1 MLLST
6 TLLQNSIRSRSVG
19 VHNKGFSNPLFDAI
33 SIYFD
38 GAVYAV
44 ILITLL
50 SEIDPGAVAVT
61 VAGVVDAVPAS
72 PDPSLSL
79 VTSTPNALKGSWGTS
94 PLLLEGSMSY
104 RIKAAPRITHTE
116 GVAPSS
122 LTALTDDPLELLC
135 LPIVSGSVRPVRF
148 SPEITDTVDPGT
160 ASTIDPDIAPSPLLT
175 LRWRRQ
181 NPSASHTGTGIESHS
196 ECGVLLCKVMQ
207 EKKSGHRRCCFMFCL
222 VAAMKED
229 C

>member
-1 MLLST
+1 MLLSP
-6 TLLQNSIRSRSVG
+6 TLLQNSIRSGSVG

-38 GAVYAV
+38 GAVDAV
-44 ILITLL
+44 ALITLL

-61 VAGVVDAVPAS
+61 VAGVVDVVDAG

-79 VTSTPNALKGSWGTS
+79 VTSPANALKGSWGTS

-116 GVAPSS
+116 GEAPSS
-122 LTALTDDPLELLC
+122 ALTDDPLELLC
-135 LPIVSGSVRPVRF
+135 LPIVSGSVRPVRL
-148 SPEITDTVDPGT
+148 SPEITDPVDPATDSTVDP
-160 ASTIDPDIAPSPLLT
+160 DIVPSPLLT
-175 LRWRRQ
+175 LSWRRQ
-181 NPSASHTGTGIESHS
+181 NPSASHTGTGIESYS

-207 EKKSGHRRCCFMFCL
+207 VKKSGHRRCCFMFCL